1 VILTLPLSLLGRKSF
16 RRVEDGYMFAQSSVQ
31 PQQQQQ
37 QQQQVFAGENGNIV
51 KKPLNGDAEHVI
63 VVATATD
70 ANGNPSGWPSL
81 PETKSLNGKLDN
93 ANESNV

>member
-1 VILTLPLSLLGRKSF
+1 MLPLSLLGRKSF
-16 RRVEDGYMFAQSSVQ
+16 RRVEDGYMFAQSTMVP

-37 QQQQVFAGENGNIV
+37 VLTGENGDIV
-51 KKPLNGDAEHVI
+51 KKPLNGDVDRVI

-70 ANGNPSGWPSL
+70 SNGNPSGWPVL
-81 PETKSLNGKLDN
+81 PETKSLDGKLDA